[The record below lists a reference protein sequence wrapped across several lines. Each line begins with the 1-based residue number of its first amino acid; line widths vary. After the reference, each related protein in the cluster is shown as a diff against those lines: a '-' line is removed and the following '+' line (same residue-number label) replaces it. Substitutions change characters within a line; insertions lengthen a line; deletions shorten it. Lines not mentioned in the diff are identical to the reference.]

1 MGTIITTT
9 LSTITG
15 LIIGYLIKLLKGYK
29 DRDKVQNK
37 ALRNILKSNL
47 VNQYYVYAEIGSVP
61 RYIKEAWYDMF
72 ESYVELGGNSY
83 VKHSVEPQF
92 AKLEV
97 SDEKWYNKI

>member
-1 MGTIITTT
+1 MNTIITTC
-9 LSTITG
+9 LSTLTG
-15 LIIGYLIKLLKGYK
+15 LVIGYLVKQITSYK
-29 DRDKVQNK
+29 KRDDTQSK

-83 VKHSVEPQF
+83 VKHSVEPKF
-92 AKLEV
+92 AKLPIK
-97 SDEKWYNKI
+97 D

>member
-1 MGTIITTT
+1 MNTIITTSI
-9 LSTITG
+9 STITG
-15 LIIGYLIKLLKGYK
+15 LIIGYLVKVIANYRK
-29 DRDKVQNK
+29 RDNVQNS

-47 VNQYYVYAEIGSVP
+47 VNQYYVYADIGSVP

-97 SDEKWYNKI
+97 SDEI

>member
-1 MGTIITTT
+1 MNTIITTT

-15 LIIGYLIKLLKGYK
+15 LVIGYLVKTIGNYK
-29 DRDKVQNK
+29 KRDDSQSK

-72 ESYVELGGNSY
+72 ESYVELNGNSF
-83 VKHSVEPQF
+83 VKHDIEPKF
-92 AKLEV
+92 SKLPIK
-97 SDEKWYNKI
+97 D

>member
-1 MGTIITTT
+1 MSAILTTT

-29 DRDKVQNK
+29 DRDNVQNK

-61 RYIKEAWYDMF
+61 RYIKDAWYDMF
-72 ESYVELGGNSY
+72 ESYTSLGGNSF
-83 VKHSVEPQF
+83 VKHDIEPKF
-92 AKLEV
+92 AQL
-97 SDEKWYNKI
+97 KIKD

>member
-1 MGTIITTT
+1 MNTIITTC
-9 LSTITG
+9 LSTLTG
-15 LIIGYLIKLLKGYK
+15 LVIGYLVKQITSYK
-29 DRDKVQNK
+29 KRDDTQIK

-83 VKHSVEPQF
+83 VKHSVEPKF
-92 AKLEV
+92 AKLQV
-97 SDEKWYNKI
+97 KD

>member
-1 MGTIITTT
+1 METIITTT

-15 LIIGYLIKLLKGYK
+15 LVIGYLVKTIGNYK
-29 DRDKVQNK
+29 KRDDSQSK

-72 ESYVELGGNSY
+72 ESYVELDGNSF
-83 VKHSVEPQF
+83 VKHDIEPKF
-92 AKLEV
+92 SKLPIK
-97 SDEKWYNKI
+97 D

>member
-1 MGTIITTT
+1 MNTIITTT

-15 LIIGYLIKLLKGYK
+15 LVIGYLVKTIGNYK
-29 DRDKVQNK
+29 KRDDSQSK

-97 SDEKWYNKI
+97 SDEK

>member
-1 MGTIITTT
+1 MNTIITTC
-9 LSTITG
+9 LSTLTG
-15 LIIGYLIKLLKGYK
+15 LVIGYLVKQITSYK
-29 DRDKVQNK
+29 KRDDTQSK

-83 VKHSVEPQF
+83 VKHSVEPKF
-92 AKLEV
+92 AKLQV
-97 SDEKWYNKI
+97 KD

>member
-1 MGTIITTT
+1 MSTILTTT

-72 ESYVELGGNSY
+72 ENYVELGGNSY

-97 SDEKWYNKI
+97 SDEK

>member
-1 MGTIITTT
+1 METIITTT

-15 LIIGYLIKLLKGYK
+15 LVIGYLVKTIGNYK
-29 DRDKVQNK
+29 KRDDSQSK

-72 ESYVELGGNSY
+72 ESYVELNGNSF
-83 VKHSVEPQF
+83 VKHDIEPKF
-92 AKLEV
+92 AKLPIK
-97 SDEKWYNKI
+97 D

>member
-1 MGTIITTT
+1 METIITTT

-15 LIIGYLIKLLKGYK
+15 LVIGYLVKTIGNYK
-29 DRDKVQNK
+29 KRDDSQSK

-72 ESYVELGGNSY
+72 ESYVELNGNSF
-83 VKHSVEPQF
+83 VKHDIEPKF
-92 AKLEV
+92 AKLQIK
-97 SDEKWYNKI
+97 D

>member
-1 MGTIITTT
+1 MSTILTTT

-29 DRDKVQNK
+29 DRDNVQNK

-61 RYIKEAWYDMF
+61 RYIKDAWYDMF
-72 ESYVELGGNSY
+72 ESYTNLGGNSF
-83 VKHSVEPQF
+83 VKHDIEPKF
-92 AKLEV
+92 AQL
-97 SDEKWYNKI
+97 KIKD